1 MELLPKDVWQL
12 FLGAVISSGVVVV
25 GIESFREWRF
35 KKKDEFV
42 ERTKLKVEILSK
54 SAPYY
59 NQLSMNAWNFAWSV
73 VCENPEKQDKE
84 RIMFHMCNMLYFR
97 EEIIKK
103 FGDIQFDSLDAEKI
117 IQGLWRQ
124 VKSTIEEEFSFVD
137 VSRLICMVKEDIP
150 YHRFHEKLSSEN
162 KDLYDK
168 FLEWIPNIRPDKLEK
183 GMWYAQLIQLELNHI
198 YAFWYGREPPL
209 TMRAGLK
216 EYLQLNHPKYYN
228 RILHF
233 NRGFFR
239 ARHSVM
245 IEP

>member
-1 MELLPKDVWQL
+1 MELLPIDVWQL
-12 FLGAVISSGVVVV
+12 FLGAVVSSGVVVV

-103 FGDIQFDSLDAEKI
+103 FGGIQFDRLGCRRDRRGI
-117 IQGLWRQ
+117 WRQ
-124 VKSTIEEEFSFVD
+124 VKFTIEEEFSFVD

-150 YHRFHEKLSSEN
+150 LHRFHQ
-162 KDLYDK
+162 
-168 FLEWIPNIRPDKLEK
+168 RV
-183 GMWYAQLIQLELNHI
+183 
-198 YAFWYGREPPL
+198 
-209 TMRAGLK
+209 
-216 EYLQLNHPKYYN
+216 
-228 RILHF
+228 
-233 NRGFFR
+233 
-239 ARHSVM
+239 SVK
-245 IEP
+245 IKTFTINF